1 MVKVTAISEAF
12 ELKQRLIDN
21 KPFLVN
27 IEKSKTKKRLEKI
40 VKSASVAELNI
51 LKDLIKNIAAK
62 DIQISKSIVNSK
74 KKIDSII
81 ALISSFRR
89 TSSIHKSQPALR
101 KFLLKF
107 SSILPVITRTVL
119 Q

>member
-51 LKDLIKNIAAK
+51 LKDLIKNIAK
-62 DIQISKSIVNSK
+62 DRFEMKRTHLR
-74 KKIDSII
+74 IDY
-81 ALISSFRR
+81 
-89 TSSIHKSQPALR
+89 
-101 KFLLKF
+101 
-107 SSILPVITRTVL
+107 
-119 Q
+119 